1 MNISVDEINI
11 VNDGMYEIYT
21 KFGMKIAIDVLK
33 KRFSNITK
41 EDTKTIKLL
50 SCFVNYMKKKGV
62 NVTNIKDLNDAT
74 FKTYMDFVIE
84 ERSKK
89 KEELDLNT
97 YIKKDNIINSKLI
110 NNYIENNK
118 LIEKQKIHNI
128 SDEKQDIN
136 LDKTQ
141 VFSSKDI
148 KEETKPKKESKID
161 VLFKRKEKL
170 ENTGPIPVVKEDNKT
185 GIIMGL
191 EDKEKLL
198 IDASLETFV
207 KYNEIYSTK
216 GNALGRKQLRTAI
229 LDKDN
234 NFKYFTN
241 GGEKMLR
248 EKLKESIKVDD
259 IKVLVKNILLKNGF
273 NAKNS
278 NEEMCCEMFLTYIDN
293 LSLEIE
299 NKNKKPLG
307 R

>member
-50 SCFVNYMKKKGV
+50 SCFVNYMKKKGAT
-62 NVTNIKDLNDAT
+62 VTNIKDLNDAT
-74 FKTYMDFVIE
+74 FKTYMDFVIG

-89 KEELDLNT
+89 KEEPVLNT
-97 YIKKDNIINSKLI
+97 YIEKD
-110 NNYIENNK
+110 
-118 LIEKQKIHNI
+118 NI

-161 VLFKRKEKL
+161 ALFKRKEKL

-259 IKVLVKNILLKNGF
+259 IKVLVRNILLKNGF

>member
-21 KFGMKIAIDVLK
+21 KFGMKIAIDILK

-50 SCFVNYMKKKGV
+50 ICLVNYMKKKGV
-62 NVTNIKDLNDAT
+62 TVTNIKDLNDDT

-89 KEELDLNT
+89 KEEQDLNT

-118 LIEKQKIHNI
+118 LIEKIHNI

-161 VLFKRKEKL
+161 ALFKRKEKL

-259 IKVLVKNILLKNGF
+259 IKVLVRNILLKNGF

>member
-1 MNISVDEINI
+1 MNISVEEINI

-50 SCFVNYMKKKGV
+50 SCFVNYMKKKGAT
-62 NVTNIKDLNDAT
+62 VTNIKDLNDDT
-74 FKTYMDFVIE
+74 FKTYMDFVIG

-89 KEELDLNT
+89 KEEPVLNT
-97 YIKKDNIINSKLI
+97 YIEKDNII
-110 NNYIENNK
+110 
-118 LIEKQKIHNI
+118 
-128 SDEKQDIN
+128 DEKQDIN

-161 VLFKRKEKL
+161 ALFKRKEKL

-207 KYNEIYSTK
+207 KYNEVYSTK

-259 IKVLVKNILLKNGF
+259 IKVLVRNILLKNGF

>member
-62 NVTNIKDLNDAT
+62 TVTNIKDLNDDT
-74 FKTYMDFVIE
+74 FKTYMDFVIG

-97 YIKKDNIINSKLI
+97 YIKKDNIINPKPV
-110 NNYIENNK
+110 NNYIENNN
-118 LIEKQKIHNI
+118 LI
-128 SDEKQDIN
+128 EKQDIN

-161 VLFKRKEKL
+161 ALFKRKEKL

-248 EKLKESIKVDD
+248 EKLKESIKVED
-259 IKVLVKNILLKNGF
+259 IKVLVRNILLKNGF

>member
-1 MNISVDEINI
+1 MNISVEEINI

-50 SCFVNYMKKKGV
+50 SCFVNYMKKKGAT
-62 NVTNIKDLNDAT
+62 VTNIKDLNDDT

-84 ERSKK
+84 ERNKK

-97 YIKKDNIINSKLI
+97 YIKKDNII
-110 NNYIENNK
+110 
-118 LIEKQKIHNI
+118 
-128 SDEKQDIN
+128 DEKQDIN

-161 VLFKRKEKL
+161 ALFKRKEKL

-293 LSLEIE
+293 LSLELE

>member
-50 SCFVNYMKKKGV
+50 ICLVNYMKKKGV
-62 NVTNIKDLNDAT
+62 TVTNIKDLNDDT

-89 KEELDLNT
+89 KEEQDLNT
-97 YIKKDNIINSKLI
+97 YIEKDNII
-110 NNYIENNK
+110 
-118 LIEKQKIHNI
+118 
-128 SDEKQDIN
+128 DEKQDIN

-161 VLFKRKEKL
+161 ALFKRKEKL

-259 IKVLVKNILLKNGF
+259 IKVLVRNILLKNGF

-293 LSLEIE
+293 LSLELE

>member
-50 SCFVNYMKKKGV
+50 ICLVNYMKKKGV
-62 NVTNIKDLNDAT
+62 TVTNIKDLNDDT

-89 KEELDLNT
+89 KEEQDLNT
-97 YIKKDNIINSKLI
+97 YIEKDNII
-110 NNYIENNK
+110 
-118 LIEKQKIHNI
+118 
-128 SDEKQDIN
+128 DEKQDIN

-161 VLFKRKEKL
+161 ALFKRKEKL

-198 IDASLETFV
+198 IDDSLETFV

-216 GNALGRKQLRTAI
+216 GNAFGRKQLRTAI

-259 IKVLVKNILLKNGF
+259 IKVLVRNILLKNGF

>member
-62 NVTNIKDLNDAT
+62 TVTNIKDLNDAT
-74 FKTYMDFVIE
+74 FKTYMDFVIG

-97 YIKKDNIINSKLI
+97 YIKKDNIINPKPV
-110 NNYIENNK
+110 NNYINKDYNKNNN
-118 LIEKQKIHNI
+118 LI
-128 SDEKQDIN
+128 EKQDIN

-161 VLFKRKEKL
+161 ALFKRKEKL

-259 IKVLVKNILLKNGF
+259 IKVLVRNILLKNGF

>member
-1 MNISVDEINI
+1 MNISVEEINI

-50 SCFVNYMKKKGV
+50 SCFVNYMKKKGAT
-62 NVTNIKDLNDAT
+62 VTNIKDLNDAT

-89 KEELDLNT
+89 KEEQDLNT
-97 YIKKDNIINSKLI
+97 YIEKDNII
-110 NNYIENNK
+110 
-118 LIEKQKIHNI
+118 
-128 SDEKQDIN
+128 DEKQDIN

-148 KEETKPKKESKID
+148 KEVTKPKKESKID
-161 VLFKRKEKL
+161 ALFKRKEKL

-207 KYNEIYSTK
+207 KYNEVYSTK

-259 IKVLVKNILLKNGF
+259 IKVLVRNILLKNGF

>member
-62 NVTNIKDLNDAT
+62 TVTNIKDLNDDT
-74 FKTYMDFVIE
+74 FKTYMDFVIG

-89 KEELDLNT
+89 KEEQDLNT
-97 YIKKDNIINSKLI
+97 YIEKDNIINPKPV
-110 NNYIENNK
+110 NNYINKDYNKNNN
-118 LIEKQKIHNI
+118 LI
-128 SDEKQDIN
+128 EKQDIN

-161 VLFKRKEKL
+161 ALFKRKEKL

-259 IKVLVKNILLKNGF
+259 IKVLVRNILLKNGF

>member
-1 MNISVDEINI
+1 MNISVEEINI

-33 KRFSNITK
+33 KRFSNIKK

-50 SCFVNYMKKKGV
+50 SCFVNYMKKKGAT
-62 NVTNIKDLNDAT
+62 VTNIKDLNDDT

-97 YIKKDNIINSKLI
+97 YIEKDNII
-110 NNYIENNK
+110 
-118 LIEKQKIHNI
+118 
-128 SDEKQDIN
+128 DEKQDIN

-161 VLFKRKEKL
+161 ALFKRKEKL

-259 IKVLVKNILLKNGF
+259 IKVLVRNILLKNGF

>member
-50 SCFVNYMKKKGV
+50 SCFVNYMKKKGISV
-62 NVTNIKDLNDAT
+62 SNIKDLNDAT

-89 KEELDLNT
+89 IEELDLNS
-97 YIKKDNIINSKLI
+97 YIKKDNN
-110 NNYIENNK
+110 ENNN
-118 LIEKQKIHNI
+118 LIEKQDT
-128 SDEKQDIN
+128 S

-148 KEETKPKKESKID
+148 KEEQTKPKKESKID
-161 VLFKRKEKL
+161 ALFKRKEKL

-191 EDKEKLL
+191 DDKEKLL
-198 IDASLETFV
+198 IDASIETFI

-248 EKLKESIKVDD
+248 EKLKESIKVED
-259 IKVLVKNILLKNGF
+259 IKVLVRNILLKNGF

-293 LSLEIE
+293 LSLELE
-299 NKNKKPLG
+299 NNNKKSIG

>member
-1 MNISVDEINI
+1 MNISVEEINI

-21 KFGMKIAIDVLK
+21 KFGMKIVIDVLK

-62 NVTNIKDLNDAT
+62 TVTNIKDLNDDT

-89 KEELDLNT
+89 KEGLDLNT
-97 YIKKDNIINSKLI
+97 YIEKDNII
-110 NNYIENNK
+110 
-118 LIEKQKIHNI
+118 
-128 SDEKQDIN
+128 DEKQDIN

-161 VLFKRKEKL
+161 ALFKRKEKL

-259 IKVLVKNILLKNGF
+259 IKVLVRNILLKNGF

>member
-50 SCFVNYMKKKGV
+50 SCFVNYMKKKGTT
-62 NVTNIKDLNDAT
+62 VTNIKDLNDAT

-89 KEELDLNT
+89 KEEQDLNT
-97 YIKKDNIINSKLI
+97 YIEKDNII
-110 NNYIENNK
+110 
-118 LIEKQKIHNI
+118 
-128 SDEKQDIN
+128 DEKQDIN

-161 VLFKRKEKL
+161 ALFKRKEKL

-259 IKVLVKNILLKNGF
+259 IKVLVRNILLKNGF

>member
-62 NVTNIKDLNDAT
+62 TVTNIKDLNDDT

-89 KEELDLNT
+89 KEEPVLNT
-97 YIKKDNIINSKLI
+97 YIEKDNIINPKPV
-110 NNYIENNK
+110 NNYINKDYNNN
-118 LIEKQKIHNI
+118 LI
-128 SDEKQDIN
+128 EKQDIN

-161 VLFKRKEKL
+161 ALFKRKEKL

-198 IDASLETFV
+198 IDASLETFI

-259 IKVLVKNILLKNGF
+259 IKVLVRNILLKNGF

-293 LSLEIE
+293 LSLEE
-299 NKNKKPLG
+299 DYRNKKGIG

>member
-50 SCFVNYMKKKGV
+50 SCFVNYMKKKGISV
-62 NVTNIKDLNDAT
+62 SNIKDLNDDT

-89 KEELDLNT
+89 IEEPVLNS
-97 YIKKDNIINSKLI
+97 YIKKDNN
-110 NNYIENNK
+110 ENNN
-118 LIEKQKIHNI
+118 LIEKQDT
-128 SDEKQDIN
+128 S

-148 KEETKPKKESKID
+148 KEEQTKPKKESKID
-161 VLFKRKEKL
+161 ALFKRKEKL

-191 EDKEKLL
+191 DDKEKLL
-198 IDASLETFV
+198 IDASIETFI

-248 EKLKESIKVDD
+248 EKLKESIKVED
-259 IKVLVKNILLKNGF
+259 IKVLVRNILLKNGF

-293 LSLEIE
+293 LSLELE
-299 NKNKKPLG
+299 NNNKKSVG

>member
-1 MNISVDEINI
+1 MNISVEEINI

-62 NVTNIKDLNDAT
+62 TVTNIKDLNDDT

-84 ERSKK
+84 ERNKK
-89 KEELDLNT
+89 KEEQDLNT
-97 YIKKDNIINSKLI
+97 YIKKDNIINSNPV
-110 NNYIENNK
+110 NNYINKDYNENNN
-118 LIEKQKIHNI
+118 LI
-128 SDEKQDIN
+128 EKQDIN

-161 VLFKRKEKL
+161 ALFKRKEKL
-170 ENTGPIPVVKEDNKT
+170 ENTGPIPIVKDNNTT

-191 EDKEKLL
+191 DDKEKLL

-259 IKVLVKNILLKNGF
+259 IKVLVRNILLKNGF

-293 LSLEIE
+293 LSLELE
-299 NKNKKPLG
+299 NKDKRGIG

>member
-50 SCFVNYMKKKGV
+50 SCFVNYMKKKGAT
-62 NVTNIKDLNDAT
+62 VTNIKDLNDAT

-89 KEELDLNT
+89 KEGLDLNT
-97 YIKKDNIINSKLI
+97 YIEKDNII
-110 NNYIENNK
+110 
-118 LIEKQKIHNI
+118 
-128 SDEKQDIN
+128 DEKQDIN

-161 VLFKRKEKL
+161 ALFKRKEKL

-259 IKVLVKNILLKNGF
+259 IKVLVRNILLKNGF

>member
-1 MNISVDEINI
+1 MNISVEEINI

-62 NVTNIKDLNDAT
+62 TVTNIKDLNDDT

-89 KEELDLNT
+89 KEEQDLNT
-97 YIKKDNIINSKLI
+97 YIKKDNIINSNPV
-110 NNYIENNK
+110 NNYINKDYNENNN
-118 LIEKQKIHNI
+118 LI
-128 SDEKQDIN
+128 EKQDIN

-170 ENTGPIPVVKEDNKT
+170 ENTGPIPIVKDNNTT

-191 EDKEKLL
+191 DDKEKLL

-259 IKVLVKNILLKNGF
+259 IKVLVRNILLKNGF

-299 NKNKKPLG
+299 NKNKNGKNYQQYLI
-307 R
+307 

>member
-1 MNISVDEINI
+1 MNISVEEINI

-62 NVTNIKDLNDAT
+62 TVTNIKDLNDDT
-74 FKTYMDFVIE
+74 FKTYMDFVIG

-89 KEELDLNT
+89 KEEQDLNT
-97 YIKKDNIINSKLI
+97 YIKKDNIINPKHV
-110 NNYIENNK
+110 NNYINKDYNENNN
-118 LIEKQKIHNI
+118 LI
-128 SDEKQDIN
+128 EKQDIN

-161 VLFKRKEKL
+161 ALFKRKEKL

-259 IKVLVKNILLKNGF
+259 IKVLVRNILLKNGF

-293 LSLEIE
+293 LSLEE
-299 NKNKKPLG
+299 DYRNKKGIG

>member
-1 MNISVDEINI
+1 MNISVEEINI

-50 SCFVNYMKKKGV
+50 SCFVNYMKKKGAT
-62 NVTNIKDLNDAT
+62 VTNIKDLNDDT
-74 FKTYMDFVIE
+74 FKTYMDFVIG

-89 KEELDLNT
+89 KEEPVLNT
-97 YIKKDNIINSKLI
+97 YIKKD
-110 NNYIENNK
+110 
-118 LIEKQKIHNI
+118 NI

-161 VLFKRKEKL
+161 ALFKRKEKL

>member
-62 NVTNIKDLNDAT
+62 TVTNIKDLNDDT
-74 FKTYMDFVIE
+74 FKTYMDFVIG

-97 YIKKDNIINSKLI
+97 YIKKDNIINSKPI

-118 LIEKQKIHNI
+118 LI
-128 SDEKQDIN
+128 EKQDIN

-170 ENTGPIPVVKEDNKT
+170 ENTGPIPIVKDNNTT

-191 EDKEKLL
+191 DDKEKLL
-198 IDASLETFV
+198 IDASLETFI

-259 IKVLVKNILLKNGF
+259 IKVLVRNILLKNGF

-293 LSLEIE
+293 LSLELE
-299 NKNKKPLG
+299 NKDKKAMG

>member
-1 MNISVDEINI
+1 MNISVEEINI

-50 SCFVNYMKKKGV
+50 SCFVNYMKKKGAT
-62 NVTNIKDLNDAT
+62 VTNIKDLNDDT
-74 FKTYMDFVIE
+74 FKTYMDFVIG

-89 KEELDLNT
+89 KEEPVLNT
-97 YIKKDNIINSKLI
+97 YIEKDNII
-110 NNYIENNK
+110 
-118 LIEKQKIHNI
+118 
-128 SDEKQDIN
+128 DEKQDIN

-161 VLFKRKEKL
+161 ALFKRKEKL

-293 LSLEIE
+293 LSLELE

>member
-1 MNISVDEINI
+1 MNISVEEINI

-62 NVTNIKDLNDAT
+62 TVTNIKDLNDDT

-89 KEELDLNT
+89 KEEPVLNT
-97 YIKKDNIINSKLI
+97 YIEKDNII
-110 NNYIENNK
+110 
-118 LIEKQKIHNI
+118 
-128 SDEKQDIN
+128 DEKQDIN

-161 VLFKRKEKL
+161 ALFKRKEKL

-259 IKVLVKNILLKNGF
+259 IKVLVRNILLKNGF

-299 NKNKKPLG
+299 NKNKTFFKKI
-307 R
+307 

>member
-1 MNISVDEINI
+1 MNISVEEINI

-62 NVTNIKDLNDAT
+62 TVTNIKDLNDDT

-89 KEELDLNT
+89 KEEPVLNT
-97 YIKKDNIINSKLI
+97 YIEKDNII
-110 NNYIENNK
+110 
-118 LIEKQKIHNI
+118 
-128 SDEKQDIN
+128 DEKQDIN

-161 VLFKRKEKL
+161 ALFKRKEKL

-259 IKVLVKNILLKNGF
+259 IKVLVRNILLKNGF

-293 LSLEIE
+293 L
-299 NKNKKPLG
+299 
-307 R
+307 